1 MPGMRN
7 WFRDGWLVEKSQ
19 LCLRDTNARGNRE
32 TRVPDTYESRP
43 LRASLEPVHK
53 FDGVARADSIS
64 DTGRKMRLRLQ
75 RRTERER
82 EREREREIR
91 RAMARFSERT
101 TFHFRATRLAR
112 VSRVRKEAG
121 V

>member
-53 FDGVARADSIS
+53 FSSNSMISRILWRKMDCKERFTLPRGGPFRARAGAIDVSFPRDSAGS
-64 DTGRKMRLRLQ
+64 REP
-75 RRTERER
+75 RT
-82 EREREREIR
+82 
-91 RAMARFSERT
+91 
-101 TFHFRATRLAR
+101 
-112 VSRVRKEAG
+112 
-121 V
+121 